1 MGIWNQIM
9 ADDLDLAG
17 LACDIQSRSHAADA
31 ASGDVDALQVRVT
44 VAVFQRVFECLVLTV
59 LIFLDIYD
67 VEIRI
72 TGRQLFLEAFQSA
85 LVAGQAG
92 GADDDAYFAA
102 IRQQMPHQA
111 ACSHASLDV
120 ILTQKT
126 EVVDAVDPGIEVMT
140 TIPSS
145 TSWLILFFTCVSSIG
160 NTAMPLLTL

>member
-1 MGIWNQIM
+1 M
-9 ADDLDLAG
+9 
-17 LACDIQSRSHAADA
+17 
-31 ASGDVDALQVRVT
+31 T

-72 TGRQLFLEAFQSA
+72 TGRQLFLEALQSA

-92 GADDDAYFAA
+92 GADDDADFAA

-126 EVVDAVDPGIEVMT
+126 EVVDAPSIRELKVMT

-145 TSWLILFFTCVSSIG
+145 TS
-160 NTAMPLLTL
+160 

>member
-1 MGIWNQIM
+1 M

-92 GADDDAYFAA
+92 GADDES
-102 IRQQMPHQA
+102 RN
-111 ACSHASLDV
+111 
-120 ILTQKT
+120 QKRRYPCDIS
-126 EVVDAVDPGIEVMT
+126 ERGKRYQGGRYAQRRI
-140 TIPSS
+140 
-145 TSWLILFFTCVSSIG
+145 
-160 NTAMPLLTL
+160 